1 LAEVDTF
8 APLQT
13 GGLLN
18 SKRDFATDKAWN
30 WLRAEGLILEYMVME
45 DRGGNTFEFINKDG
59 WPPKIETNRPD
70 GSYATKDLFLRHEKH
85 HNWYKYI
92 GRLDDTLVQNLGEK
106 TNPGAYVKLSVE
118 ALTTDQVAV
127 PIELVIRGNS
137 PYVAEAIVFG
147 AGRPQVGCLILPSEL
162 GKELS
167 NDRDAFLEKIWPV
180 IEEANTQAPTHSRL
194 LPEMVHILE

>member
-1 LAEVDTF
+1 MAEVDTF

-106 TNPGAYVKLSVE
+106 TNPGAFVKLSVE
-118 ALTTDQVAV
+118 ALTTD
-127 PIELVIRGNS
+127 
-137 PYVAEAIVFG
+137 
-147 AGRPQVGCLILPSEL
+147 
-162 GKELS
+162 
-167 NDRDAFLEKIWPV
+167 
-180 IEEANTQAPTHSRL
+180 
-194 LPEMVHILE
+194 